1 MVTGSW
7 CEAAAGSEGLEHV
20 GITAAPVK
28 QPGQDL
34 RKAGDVLHWSKPGGN
49 IYLYAPLK
57 MLAGAQLCC
66 VCTVLVQLAVS
77 WELALGREG
86 RLLVASHVTG
96 LTAPPWPSPAPLYII
111 CSHDSVM
118 WPQ

>member
-7 CEAAAGSEGLEHV
+7 CEAAADSEGLEHI
-20 GITAAPVK
+20 GITAAAMK

-34 RKAGDVLHWSKPGGN
+34 RNAGDVLHWSKPGGN
-49 IYLYAPLK
+49 IYLYAPLE

-66 VCTVLVQLAVS
+66 VRAVKVQLAVS
-77 WELALGREG
+77 WELALGRDR
-86 RLLVASHVTG
+86 RLLMASHVTG
-96 LTAPPWPSPAPLYII
+96 LNTPPCPSPVPVCLV
-111 CSHDSVM
+111 CSHDNVM